1 VPALL
6 LPAAG
11 IWRRAGQRVRTGRAT
26 METLIIVFA
35 SLAIFFALVL
45 KMRIGW
51 AFSEQNAFI
60 FFCYIF
66 GPVSTILG
74 SFCIETNFHWL
85 LLLSSILFLLS
96 TFFLVGASGIVFGLS
111 LTRGTSALLK
121 ACQILS
127 YISVYYVFVFNHAA
141 DH

>member
-1 VPALL
+1 
-6 LPAAG
+6 
-11 IWRRAGQRVRTGRAT
+11 

-96 TFFLVGASGIVFGLS
+96 TFFLVAKTRSSIQLGIGRLFLVGASGIVFGLS